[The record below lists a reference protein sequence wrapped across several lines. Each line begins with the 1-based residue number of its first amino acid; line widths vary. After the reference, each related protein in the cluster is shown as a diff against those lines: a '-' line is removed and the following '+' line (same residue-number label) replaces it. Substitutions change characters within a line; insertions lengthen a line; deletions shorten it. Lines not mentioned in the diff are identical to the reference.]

1 MSSLRALGEA
11 LRFCNTSVD
20 LNRVHPLVRFLVSAR
35 ICVIFM
41 TVYAVSIGGLLAYL
55 AGSFD
60 PLLFTVILVLFVLL
74 HLADNLLNDLSDY
87 GKGIDTS
94 GYVRVSYAPHPVMQ
108 GLLSTGVIK
117 GYVAVSLFASA
128 LLALY
133 LGLTRSPLVPILA
146 GIGGFIMLGY
156 SGIPIDLKR
165 LGLGELGVFIVWG
178 VVMAGGTYTALTGRP
193 PVMEALIYAPYGIV
207 VSLVLIGKHLDKY
220 EMDRMKGVKT
230 LPVRLGFGRT
240 LLLARVISIS
250 APILAVSGIYL
261 YTGSPLALLVL
272 LAYPASY
279 TAYRAFTLGRP
290 REKPMDWRIWPLWFA
305 AWSYLA
311 LDALGRYLVLSLLSI
326 VLYHAMGIVVSMVV
340 VVFTVVMGIKD
351 LKASRWY
358 IERFLSGW

>member
-1 MSSLRALGEA
+1 MSSLKALGEA
-11 LRFCNTSVD
+11 LKFCNTSVD
-20 LNRVHPLVRFLVSAR
+20 LGRVNPVVRFLVSAR
-35 ICVIFM
+35 ICVVFM
-41 TVYAVSIGGLLAYL
+41 TIYAVSIGGLLAYL

-60 PLLFTVILVLFVLL
+60 PLLFTVILILFVLL

-87 GKGIDTS
+87 GKGIDTA

-117 GYVAVSLFASA
+117 GYVAASLLASA

-165 LGLGELGVFIVWG
+165 LGLGEVGVFIVWG
-178 VVMAGGTYTALTGRP
+178 VVMAGGTYTALTGMP
-193 PVMEALIYAPYGIV
+193 PIIEALVYTPYGIV

-220 EMDRMKGVKT
+220 EMDREKGVKT
-230 LPVRLGFGRT
+230 LPVRLGMDRT
-240 LLLARVISIS
+240 LFMARVMSIS
-250 APILAVSGIYL
+250 APLLAAAGIYL
-261 YTGSPLALLVL
+261 YTGNPLALLSL

-290 REKPMDWRIWPLWFA
+290 RERLAEWRIWPLWFA

-311 LDALGRYLVLSLLSI
+311 LDALGRYIVASLLSI
-326 VLYHAMGIVVSMVV
+326 ALYLSMGALASGILAGLTVLMGY
-340 VVFTVVMGIKD
+340 KD